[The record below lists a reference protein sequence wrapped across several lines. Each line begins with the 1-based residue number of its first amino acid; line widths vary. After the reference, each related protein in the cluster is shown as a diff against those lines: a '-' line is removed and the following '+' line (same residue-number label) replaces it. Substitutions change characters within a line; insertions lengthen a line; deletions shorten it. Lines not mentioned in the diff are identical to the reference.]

1 MDPLAKFSLHHSYS
15 LQLQLLPFSTPEFFC
30 FVLPKPTESRHNLTR
45 SLLRRTLHM
54 QESMHIS
61 VINVASDHYQ
71 LTDCANDPESL
82 KTLNSTILP
91 SFRSTLIMCA
101 KYVSKS
107 FCVILAFPL

>member
-1 MDPLAKFSLHHSYS
+1 MMNFYI
-15 LQLQLLPFSTPEFFC
+15 FM
-30 FVLPKPTESRHNLTR
+30 LPKPTESRHNLTR
-45 SLLRRTLHM
+45 SLLRRTLHV

-107 FCVILAFPL
+107 FCVILAFPLMKPRTATLSSIVGTAPRENLC